1 MKMNSRC
8 LSCIISKQELKV
20 RDKETEI
27 IRLRYLKEVAHIL
40 STSNEDDTMPWL
52 STKVDEL
59 YSSMFHDDID
69 YAAIKHRFNLMMLNQ
84 EDVLRNR
91 INDSNDPLYLAIQ
104 LARVG
109 NYIDYGALDSVE
121 SNILDELIKNA
132 QQDLLITSEYN
143 SFKEDLLKAHKLL
156 YICDNCGEIVLDKLL
171 IEVLKLKY
179 PNLQI
184 TVMVRGGEVIN
195 DASMI
200 DAKQI
205 GMDKICR
212 VIDNGIAMA
221 GTDIKHIS
229 SKAKQELDEADV
241 IISKGQTNFETLFA
255 NGYPIYYLLLCK
267 CDLFVS
273 RFQMEKLK
281 GIFIK
286 EDRIT
291 INE

>member
-20 RDKETEI
+20 RDKETET
-27 IRLRYLKEVAHIL
+27 IRLKYLKEVARIL

-59 YSSMFHDDID
+59 YASMFHDDID
-69 YAAIKHRFNLMMLNQ
+69 YATIKHHYNLMMLNQ

-91 INDSNDPLYLAIQ
+91 INDSDDSLYLAIQ

-109 NYIDYGALDSVE
+109 NYIDYGALDNVE
-121 SNILDELIKNA
+121 SNILDELIENA
-132 QQDLLITSEYN
+132 QQDLLSTSEYDH
-143 SFKEDLLKAHKLL
+143 FKKDLADAHKLL

-171 IEVLKLKY
+171 IEVLKSKY
-179 PNLQI
+179 PNLHI

-200 DAKQI
+200 DAKQVGI
-205 GMDKICR
+205 DKICR

-229 SKAKQELDEADV
+229 SKAKQELDEADM
-241 IISKGQTNFETLFA
+241 IISKGQANFETLFA

-281 GIFIK
+281 GVFVK

-291 INE
+291 IND